1 MVFRGKQAKLTS
13 DEKVNFSH
21 FLAKRSIFHFGSFL
35 GVFLDLFEKG
45 HFWSF
50 FIVLCTPPHKN
61 RAAGI

>member
-35 GVFLDLFEKG
+35 GVFLDLLKNG
-45 HFWSF
+45 HFWVIF
-50 FIVLCTPPHKN
+50 GVFHEKQPKI
-61 RAAGI
+61 G